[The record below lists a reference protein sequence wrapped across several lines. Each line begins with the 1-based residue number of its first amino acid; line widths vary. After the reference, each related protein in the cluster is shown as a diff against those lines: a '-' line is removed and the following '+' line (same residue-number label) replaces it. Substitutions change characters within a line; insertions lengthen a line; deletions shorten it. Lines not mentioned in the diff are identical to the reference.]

1 MVYRRFGFLQTRLL
15 LEKQDTLRALEKRLD
30 KLDKSETEGEDNEDN
45 LCTRDGGEAS
55 TERINLMTA
64 IGTTFREYGQLHQA
78 SSLTTANVMLSRT
91 SAGCASHGSF
101 EQAVIKRVCL
111 CRNLHEQ

>member
-55 TERINLMTA
+55 TERIDLMAT
-64 IGTTFREYGQLHQA
+64 IGATFREYGQ
-78 SSLTTANVMLSRT
+78 
-91 SAGCASHGSF
+91 C
-101 EQAVIKRVCL
+101 IKSVL
-111 CRNLHEQ
+111 